1 MKISWKYEGKSP
13 IKLKTFIRN
22 QGISR
27 HLMAR
32 VREDGG
38 AILINGSR
46 NRYIDQIQS
55 QTDVTIIFPPEKN
68 RKQAIIPS
76 YVPLKI
82 LYEDRDF
89 LIIDKPDHVNSI
101 PSVPQ
106 RKDSL
111 VNRVEGYYQLRG
123 YHDIIPHIVT
133 RLDRDTSGIAL
144 FAKHRYAHALLSQQM
159 DQHTV
164 KKTYCA
170 FLSGNLKKDHML
182 IDRPIG
188 RVPGSLIERQ
198 VVEKG
203 GQEAQTELWV
213 KKRFNDCTVCDVRLH
228 TGRTHQIRVHCKSI
242 GFPLVSDTL
251 YGGIIQLP
259 LQRQG
264 LHCRKIEFYHPF
276 KNQMMSFESPLPQD
290 MRAYLKIEEQKK
302 GHDVES

>member
-1 MKISWKYEGKSP
+1 MRISWQYTGNEP

-27 HLMAR
+27 HLMAK
-32 VREDGG
+32 VRSDGG
-38 AILINGSR
+38 KVLINGVE
-46 NRYIDQIQS
+46 NRRIDKINP
-55 QTDVTIIFPPEKN
+55 QTVLTIKFPPEEN
-68 RKQAIIPS
+68 RKNDLIPS

-111 VNRVEGYYQLRG
+111 VNRVDGYYHLRG
-123 YHDIIPHIVT
+123 YDDLIPHIVT
-133 RLDRDTSGIAL
+133 RLDRDTSGVAL

-159 DQHTV
+159 KQHAI
-164 KKTYCA
+164 KKTYLA
-170 FLSGNLKKDHML
+170 LLSGNLREDHL
-182 IDRPIG
+182 VIDRQIG

-198 VVEKG
+198 VVSSG

-213 KKRFNDCTVCDVRLH
+213 KKRLPDCTVCDVRLH

-242 GFPLVSDTL
+242 GYPLVADTL
-251 YGGIIQLP
+251 YGGQISVATAAARDYIVVKLNFIT
-259 LQRQG
+259 
-264 LHCRKIEFYHPF
+264 HSKS
-276 KNQMMSFESPLPQD
+276 K
-290 MRAYLKIEEQKK
+290 
-302 GHDVES
+302 

>member
-1 MKISWKYEGKSP
+1 MRISWQYTGTEP

-27 HLMAR
+27 HLMAK
-32 VREDGG
+32 VRGDGG
-38 AILINGSR
+38 KVLINGVE
-46 NRYIDQIQS
+46 NRRIDKIEP
-55 QTDVTIIFPPEKN
+55 QTVLTIEFPPEEN
-68 RKQAIIPS
+68 RKNDLIPS

-111 VNRVEGYYQLRG
+111 VNRVDGYYNLRG
-123 YHDIIPHIVT
+123 YDDLIPHIVT
-133 RLDRDTSGIAL
+133 RLDRDTSGVAL

-159 DQHTV
+159 EQHTI
-164 KKTYCA
+164 KKTYLA
-170 FLSGNLKKDHML
+170 LLSGNLKEDHLL
-182 IDRPIG
+182 IDRQIG

-198 VVEKG
+198 VVANG

-213 KKRFNDCTVCDVRLH
+213 KKRLPDCTVCDVQLH

-242 GFPLVSDTL
+242 GYPLVADTL
-251 YGGIIQLP
+251 YGGQIQLP

-276 KNQMMSFESPLPQD
+276 KKQMMTFESPLPQD
-290 MRAYLKIEEQKK
+290 MKRYLELEEHKK
-302 GHDVES
+302 TER

>member
-1 MKISWKYEGKSP
+1 MKISWKYKGTSP

-22 QGISR
+22 QGVSR

-38 AILINGSR
+38 AVLIDGVE
-46 NRYIDQIQS
+46 NRFIDKIQP
-55 QTDVTIIFPPEKN
+55 QTDVTIQFPPEKN

-89 LIIDKPDHVNSI
+89 LVIDKPDHVNSI

-159 DQHTV
+159 EQHSI
-164 KKTYCA
+164 KKIYCA
-170 FLSGNLKKDHML
+170 FLSGHLKKNHIM
-182 IDRPIG
+182 IDRQIG

-198 VVEKG
+198 VVEQG
-203 GQEAQTELWV
+203 GQAAQTELWV
-213 KKRFNDCTVCDVRLH
+213 KERFSDCTVCDVCLH
-228 TGRTHQIRVHCKSI
+228 TGRTHQIRVHCQSL
-242 GFPLVSDTL
+242 GFPLVADTL
-251 YGGIIQLP
+251 YGGKTQLP

-264 LHCRKIEFYHPF
+264 LHCRRIEFYHPF
-276 KNQMMSFESPLPQD
+276 KKQMMTFESPLPHD
-290 MRAYLKIEEQKK
+290 MQGYLQMEKNKK
-302 GHDVES
+302 KS